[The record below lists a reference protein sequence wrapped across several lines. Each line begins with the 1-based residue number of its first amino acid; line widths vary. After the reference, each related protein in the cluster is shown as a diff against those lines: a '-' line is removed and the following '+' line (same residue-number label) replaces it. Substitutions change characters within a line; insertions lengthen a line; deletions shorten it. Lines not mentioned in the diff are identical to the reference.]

1 MGSIHPISSLI
12 REANQI
18 FLQMGFTFAEGH
30 LVESEYYNF
39 DALNVPKDHPARDMQ
54 DTFYIKDTPEY
65 VLRTHTSPVQVR
77 YMEKQIKKGVQPPYR
92 VIVPGK
98 AFRNEATD
106 MTHEVEFTQIEGLVV
121 GEDISL
127 ANLKGTLEIFFRS
140 LFKGAQVE
148 IRFRPSFFPFV
159 EPGVEVDMRLVG
171 DGVPE
176 KLKDKWME
184 MMGAGMV
191 LRTHTSNVQGRYM
204 EEQMKKG
211 TKPPYRAVS
220 MGKAF
225 RNEST
230 DMGHEAEFSQ
240 IEILVVDK
248 NVSVANLKW
257 TLETFFEKIFN
268 GSVDVRFR
276 PTFFPFVEPGLE
288 IDMRLSG
295 ERVPEKLRGKWMEM
309 GGAGMVHPNV
319 LRNCGIN
326 TSEYQG

>member
-127 ANLKGTLEIFFRS
+127 ANLKGTLEIFR
-140 LFKGAQVE
+140 KGCKCQLSFSRDSVCSCYKVPASRTLWNLGFDSY
-148 IRFRPSFFPFV
+148 RF
-159 EPGVEVDMRLVG
+159 
-171 DGVPE
+171 
-176 KLKDKWME
+176 
-184 MMGAGMV
+184 
-191 LRTHTSNVQGRYM
+191 NCRYNNR
-204 EEQMKKG
+204 E
-211 TKPPYRAVS
+211 
-220 MGKAF
+220 
-225 RNEST
+225 RN
-230 DMGHEAEFSQ
+230 
-240 IEILVVDK
+240 
-248 NVSVANLKW
+248 
-257 TLETFFEKIFN
+257 
-268 GSVDVRFR
+268 
-276 PTFFPFVEPGLE
+276 
-288 IDMRLSG
+288 
-295 ERVPEKLRGKWMEM
+295 
-309 GGAGMVHPNV
+309 
-319 LRNCGIN
+319 
-326 TSEYQG
+326 

>member
-1 MGSIHPISSLI
+1 
-12 REANQI
+12 
-18 FLQMGFTFAEGH
+18 MGFTFVSGP
-30 LVESEYYNF
+30 LLESEHYNF
-39 DALNVPKDHPARDMQ
+39 DVLNVPKDHPARDMQ

-191 LRTHTSNVQGRYM
+191 HPSVLKNAGVDPKKYQGFAFGMGLDRLAMLKWGIDDVRYM
-204 EEQMKKG
+204 HS
-211 TKPPYRAVS
+211 A
-220 MGKAF
+220 
-225 RNEST
+225 
-230 DMGHEAEFSQ
+230 D
-240 IEILVVDK
+240 L
-248 NVSVANLKW
+248 
-257 TLETFFEKIFN
+257 
-268 GSVDVRFR
+268 RF
-276 PTFFPFVEPGLE
+276 
-288 IDMRLSG
+288 
-295 ERVPEKLRGKWMEM
+295 
-309 GGAGMVHPNV
+309 
-319 LRNCGIN
+319 IN
-326 TSEYQG
+326 QF